1 MMNEFKENM
10 ENLDSVIELLDKTID
25 LAIEMET
32 KEKVKILEKNLSK
45 INLIKMYL
53 LKIEELYSE
62 IDLDKL
68 NDLILMINL
77 SNEFKKIYEDCRKLK

>member
-1 MMNEFKENM
+1 MNEFKENM

>member
-1 MMNEFKENM
+1 MNEFKENM

-77 SNEFKKIYEDCRKLK
+77 SNEFKKFMKIVGN